1 MPNIAFVGAASA
13 ATARILQSRLQ
24 PLLHKPGIALVMG
37 LCIASPLAHAAE
49 TTPAVEPLYLAPV
62 STLTPKQIEQMQ
74 QRLLDWPQLGRYRE
88 QNATLAPPAAG
99 TQRVVFFGDSIT
111 EGWGPTGSER
121 FFPGKPYVNRGI
133 SGQTTAQM
141 LLRFRQDVVDLKPAV
156 VVILAGTNDIAGN
169 TGPTTQAM
177 IEDNLHSMVE
187 LAKAHGIRVVLA
199 SVLPVSEYPWRP
211 GAQPAGKVRALN
223 AALQRY
229 TQQQGLVYLDY
240 YDAMANAAGG
250 LDPALAEDGVHPTP
264 AGYARMVPLAE
275 QAIAQALTH

>member
-1 MPNIAFVGAASA
+1 MPIIAFVGTASS
-13 ATARILQSRLQ
+13 ATAGILQSRLK
-24 PLLHKPGIALVMG
+24 PLLQVPCIALAAC
-37 LCIASPLAHAAE
+37 LCIALPQAHAAE
-49 TTPAVEPLYLAPV
+49 AKPAVEPLYLAPA
-62 STLTPKQIEQMQ
+62 STLAPKQIEQMQ
-74 QRLLDWPQLGRYRE
+74 QRLLDWPQLERYRKE
-88 QNATLAPPAAG
+88 NAALAPAKQG

-141 LLRFRQDVVDLKPAV
+141 LVRFRQDVLDLKPAV

-169 TGPTTQAM
+169 TGPSTQAM

-187 LAKAHGIRVVLA
+187 LAKAHDIRVVLA

-211 GAQPAGKVRALN
+211 GAQPAEKVRSLN

-229 TQQQGLVYLDY
+229 AQQQGIVYLDY

-250 LDPALAEDGVHPTP
+250 LDPALAKDGVHPTP

-275 QAIAQALTH
+275 QAIATALRH